1 VHRAQEA
8 VEVKFRSLPDV
19 SAEGMRWLVV
29 SKKEHEEQFKEL
41 SLLPNETF
49 WVEVMDKLVAKF

>member
-1 VHRAQEA
+1 VHRAREA
-8 VEVKFRSLPDV
+8 VEEKFRSLPDV

-29 SKKEHEEQFKEL
+29 SKKEHEEQFEEL

-49 WVEVMDKLVAKF
+49 WVEVMDKLVAEF